1 MRIGFDAKRIFQNA
15 TGLGNYSRSV
25 VKNLAEFYPEN
36 EYFLF
41 TPTMKNIMPFNM
53 QANTHMVVG
62 RGSVWR
68 SFGIRRDIV
77 RHHVDVFHGL
87 SNEIPFTLKIS
98 NIHSVVTIHDLI
110 FERFPEYYPGVDR
123 KVYDLKSKF
132 AGRHADMIIAAS
144 HSTKNDIVDFYGIDP
159 ARIQVIY
166 QSCDDIFYTIQEADP
181 SLLHNYNLPENY
193 ILYVGSVTE
202 RKNLL
207 NVCKAYLQIEPQK
220 RVPCVVVG
228 NGKAY
233 AEQVKQFIA
242 ENKLERWFI
251 FHENVPTEHLP
262 HVYRKAMAFI
272 YPSLYEGFGI
282 PILEA
287 MVSGCPVI
295 TSDIS
300 SLPEVAG
307 NAALYFNPVHT
318 EDIADKINK
327 IIAGDGLRDTLR
339 ARAAERIHLFDK
351 RILTDALMEIY
362 KSNVPG
368 V

>member
-15 TGLGNYSRSV
+15 TGLGNYSRTV

-36 EYFLF
+36 EYYLF
-41 TPTMKNIMPFNM
+41 TPMMKNRMPFDM
-53 QANTHMVVG
+53 RDNTHMVVG

-77 RHHVDVFHGL
+77 RHNIDVFHGL

-144 HSTKNDIVDFYGIDP
+144 QSTKNDIMDFYDIPDEKI
-159 ARIQVIY
+159 RVVY
-166 QSCDDIFYTIQEADP
+166 QSCDDIFYEGVPAD
-181 SLLHNYNLPENY
+181 NGIEEKYNLPGEFV
-193 ILYVGSVTE
+193 LYVGSISE

-207 NVCKAYLQIEPQK
+207 NICRAYLTLDPDK

-228 NGKAY
+228 QGKDY
-233 AEQVKQFIA
+233 AEKVKAFIA
-242 ENKLERWFI
+242 EKRLEKWFL
-251 FHENVPTEHLP
+251 FYDNVPTEHLP
-262 HVYRKAMAFI
+262 WLYSKALCFI

-282 PILEA
+282 PVLEA

-295 TSDIS
+295 TSHIS
-300 SLPEVAG
+300 SLPEVGG
-307 NAALYFNPVHT
+307 NAALYFNPSSAD
-318 EDIADKINK
+318 DIADKLL
-327 IIAGDGLRDTLR
+327 AVTSGEQLRNTLR
-339 ARAAERIHLFDK
+339 FRGSEQIKQFDK
-351 RILTDALMEIY
+351 KLLADHVMEVY
-362 KSNVPG
+362 RMST
-368 V
+368 